1 MTEPVS
7 AEAWGVEM
15 MRLTA
20 FPVPGPPID
29 AAFVRDWWPKLF
41 STPPEKVTQ
50 DLKTGITQL
59 QGRVNDAFMVAAHNP
74 VSFELRRLADDPEQS
89 PSEPDNL
96 SPYAAAVP
104 AFQDLALRW
113 LGLDGC
119 PPLRRM
125 AFGATLVQPVA
136 DYEKGCEILN
146 SHLPDVRVYTDSLDF
161 LYQINRRRT
170 SSAIE
175 GLSLNR
181 LSQWSIQNLQQMAIA
196 PDGTLASKSVAFA
209 CRVVLDMNSVPSN
222 EPLSEDRLP
231 NLFREL
237 MDLAG
242 EIANKGY
249 IP

>member
-7 AEAWGVEM
+7 ADAWRVEM

-29 AAFVRDWWPKLF
+29 VASVRDWWSKLF

-50 DLKTGITQL
+50 DLKIGVTQL
-59 QGRVNDAFMVAAHNP
+59 QGRVDDALMAAVQNP
-74 VSFELRRLADDPEQS
+74 VSFELRRLANDTEQS
-89 PSEPDNL
+89 PVDLNEL

-104 AFQDLALRW
+104 AFQSLALRW
-113 LGLDGC
+113 LGLEGC

-136 DYEKGCEILN
+136 NYEKGCEILN
-146 SHLPDVRVYTDSLDF
+146 GHLPDVRVYPDSLDF

-170 SSAIE
+170 SSAIKD
-175 GLSLNR
+175 LSLNR
-181 LSQWSIQNLQQMAIA
+181 LSQWSIQNLQQMEIG
-196 PDGTLASKSVAFA
+196 PDGILANKSVAFA
-209 CRVVLDMNSVPSN
+209 CRVELDMNSVPSN

-231 NLFREL
+231 NLLREL
-237 MDLAG
+237 VDMAG

-249 IP
+249 TP